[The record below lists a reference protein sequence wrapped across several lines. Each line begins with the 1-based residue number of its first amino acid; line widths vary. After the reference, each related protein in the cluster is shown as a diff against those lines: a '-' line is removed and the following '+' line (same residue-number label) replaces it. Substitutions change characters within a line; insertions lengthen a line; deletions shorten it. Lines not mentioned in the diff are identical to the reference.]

1 MHACKST
8 AAWLHSC
15 SKIQMEEKKKVL
27 WDVGGEPD
35 NLGPWKALKM
45 GLSPTRLVGREL
57 P

>member
-1 MHACKST
+1 
-8 AAWLHSC
+8 
-15 SKIQMEEKKKVL
+15 MEEKKKVL